1 MAGEDGEHQSGND
14 EALVLSRLEEDHH
27 HLSKVMRVL
36 EAQLA
41 RRNDDDE
48 EVDWSLL
55 AEVLAYVSEYPDAV
69 HHPLED
75 RMFDK
80 VLDKGLTP
88 AERELVHFN
97 LSQHAEI
104 IGATSRLAADIDRIL
119 NDIVVPIDV
128 VVEHCERYLDMQ
140 RSHMR
145 NEQVHLFP
153 LAQRLLEEADWRE
166 IAEELARQEDPM
178 FKLRQ
183 GRYDS
188 LYDHVSS

>member
-1 MAGEDGEHQSGND
+1 MADTDGKRQAGQNEQ
-14 EALVLSRLEEDHH
+14 LVLGRLEEDHH
-27 HLSKVMRVL
+27 HLTKVMRVL

-41 RRNDDDE
+41 RRDSDDDD
-48 EVDWSLL
+48 VDWSLL

-104 IGATSRLAADIDRIL
+104 IGATAQLSADIDRIL
-119 NDIVVPIDV
+119 NDIVVPIEV
-128 VVEHCERYLDMQ
+128 VVDHCRRYLDMQ

-153 LAQRLLEEADWRE
+153 LAERLLDDDDWRE
-166 IAEELARQEDPM
+166 IAQELESHEDPM

-183 GRYDS
+183 GRFDS